1 MSSTARRHL
10 LSRSIALRLTLFYV
24 LFFALVTLTGGTL
37 LYHLVKS
44 HVLNELDGDIAR
56 QKDEF
61 VRIIRYGDRDEVRDA
76 FATYEKASGK
86 DDCFVRLTDR
96 QGHVLAATNMADWP
110 VMPQPGEQLARQSD
124 RQSIFATVSLPDY
137 RQKARLLSVSVPGF
151 GYLQLGVSLEESE
164 VLFDHFSRFGLVI
177 LVVMLALGT
186 PIGWLLARK
195 AMGGVEAVTRTA
207 RNVADGHFSDRVEV
221 SGYGLEIDE
230 LVMSFNRMVERVQT
244 VMGEMRQV
252 NDNIA
257 HDLRSPLTRI
267 RALAEQAAVGG
278 GHAADTA
285 ETAGNIVEECD
296 RLMQMINTMLDISE
310 AETGIGRLH
319 REPVDLQVLL
329 DQAVEL
335 FAGVA
340 EDKGVALS
348 VGPGSAASVME
359 GDRRKLQRAIAN
371 LVDNAIKYTP
381 AGGRVGLGLHR
392 ETGRVRVEVRDTGI
406 GIEARDLP
414 RIFERFYRC
423 DESRHQA
430 GNGLGLSLA
439 QAIARSH
446 GGGISVDSSPGGG
459 SVFTLVLPA

>member
-1 MSSTARRHL
+1 MSSTARRPL

-24 LFFALVTLTGGTL
+24 LFFALATLAGGML
-37 LYHLVKS
+37 LYHLVER
-44 HVLNELDGDIAR
+44 HVLSELDGDIAR

-61 VRIIRYGDRDEVRDA
+61 VRVIRYGDLAEVGDA
-76 FATYEKASGK
+76 FAAYEKASGK
-86 DDCFVRLTDR
+86 DDCFARLIDR
-96 QGHVLAATNMADWP
+96 QGRVLLATNMTDWP
-110 VMPQPGEQLARQSD
+110 DMPLPGAQWSRLPGRQSD
-124 RQSIFATVSLPDY
+124 FATVPLPDY
-137 RQKARLLSVSVPGF
+137 RQKARLLSVAVPNV

-164 VLFDHFSRFGLVI
+164 ILFDHFSRFGMVI
-177 LVVMLALGT
+177 LAVMLMLGT

-195 AMGGVEAVTRTA
+195 AMSGVEVVARTA
-207 RNVADGHFSDRVEV
+207 SSVADGHFSDRVEV
-221 SGYGLEIDE
+221 SGYGQEIDD
-230 LVMSFNRMVERVQT
+230 LVVSFNRMVERVQA

-267 RALAEQAAVGG
+267 RGLAEQAAVNGG
-278 GHAADTA
+278 QTADAA
-285 ETAGNIVEECD
+285 EVAGNIVEECD

-310 AETGIGRLH
+310 AETGVGRLH
-319 REPVDLQVLL
+319 REPVDLPVLL

-340 EDKGVALS
+340 EDKGVTLS
-348 VGPGSAASVME
+348 AEHGAEAGVMA

-381 AGGRVGLGLHR
+381 AGGRVRLGLHR
-392 ETGRVRVEVRDTGI
+392 EPGHIRVEVSDTGI

-446 GGGISVDSSPGGG
+446 GGGISVDSSPGRG
-459 SVFTLVLPA
+459 SVFTLILPA

>member
-1 MSSTARRHL
+1 MSSTASRPL

-24 LFFALVTLTGGTL
+24 LFFALVTLAGGTL
-37 LYHLVKS
+37 LYNLVRH
-44 HVLNELDGDIAR
+44 HVLSELDDDIAR

-61 VRIIRYGDRDEVRDA
+61 VQLIRYGDLGEVHDA
-76 FATYEKASGK
+76 FDAYEKASGK
-86 DDCFVRLTDR
+86 DDCFVRLIDR
-96 QGHVLAATNMADWP
+96 QGRVLAASNMSDWP
-110 VMPQPGEQLARQSD
+110 DMPLPAEQLAEAADGRLAY
-124 RQSIFATVSLPDY
+124 ATMNLPDPR
-137 RQKARLLSVSVPGF
+137 RQARLLSVEIKPT
-151 GYLQLGVSLEESE
+151 GYLQLGVSLDESDM
-164 VLFDHFSRFGLVI
+164 LFEHFRRFGLVI
-177 LVVMLALGT
+177 LVVMLVFGT

-195 AMGGVEAVTRTA
+195 AMSGVEAVSRTA
-207 RNVADGHFSDRVEV
+207 QNVADGHFSERVEV
-221 SGYGLEIDE
+221 SGYGREIDE

-278 GHAADTA
+278 SHSVDAA

-296 RLMQMINTMLDISE
+296 RLMLMINTMLDISE
-310 AETGIGRLH
+310 AETGIGRLYL
-319 REPVDLQVLL
+319 EPVDLQTLL
-329 DQAVEL
+329 DQVVEL

-340 EDKGVALS
+340 EDKGVTLS
-348 VGPGSAASVME
+348 AERGSEDGVVE

-381 AGGRVGLGLHR
+381 AGGRVGLRLYR
-392 ETGRVRVEVRDTGI
+392 EPDRVRIEIRDTGI
-406 GIEARDLP
+406 GIEAKDLP

-446 GGGISVDSSPGGG
+446 GGGIAVDSSPGRG
-459 SVFTLVLPA
+459 SVFSLMLPA